1 MKNAFDCV
9 AMKDA
14 IQKQMIKQIEGLSDE
29 QRRAAV
35 RDVLE
40 KSRSPIGD
48 LWRTLKRRATADGTC
63 VAETGGMFGGGCTGY
78 PDCKGVREMNG
89 SEFSAA
95 PRLRVNQNHEGEN
108 SRGDAETRREDDGN
122 G

>member
-1 MKNAFDCV
+1 MKKAFDCV

-14 IQKQMIKQIEGLSDE
+14 IQKQMIKQIAGLSDE

-40 KSRSPIGD
+40 KSHSPIGD
-48 LWRTLKRRATADGTC
+48 LWRTLERRATADGTC
-63 VAETGGMFGGGCTGY
+63 VAETGEMNGAGCTGY
-78 PDCKGVREMNG
+78 PDCKGVREM
-89 SEFSAA
+89 
-95 PRLRVNQNHEGEN
+95 EGEDN
-108 SRGDAETRREDDGN
+108 GN